1 MFNPKKILVPTDF
14 SASSDR
20 AVEYAADM
28 GAAYGARVMVLH
40 VMEENVRQCAIDY
53 LVDYCLEDDFVTRFE
68 REILKSANERL
79 DRQVAALKDA
89 GKGYIEFEIKKGDP
103 VDTILEEQVRL
114 GADLLVI
121 SSQGKAGSARHTLG
135 SVTDKVVR
143 TSGCPVLVVR
153 T

>member
-1 MFNPKKILVPTDF
+1 MFNPKKILVATDF

-20 AVEYAADM
+20 AVEYAAGM
-28 GAAYGARVMVLH
+28 GAACGARVMVLH
-40 VMEENVRQCAIDY
+40 VVEENVRQCAIDY

-68 REILKSANERL
+68 REILKSANEKL

-89 GKGYIEFEIKKGDP
+89 GKGHIEFEVKKGDP

-121 SSQGKAGSARHTLG
+121 SSHGKAGPARHALG
-135 SVTDKVVR
+135 SVTDKVIR